1 MNVAR
6 SAIGLKIVFSL
17 CLEQQSDCCS
27 VVAMEPIE
35 DSHWCRGHKI
45 DLADDFAVKMQDI
58 AFNDQIM

>member
-1 MNVAR
+1 M
-6 SAIGLKIVFSL
+6 
-17 CLEQQSDCCS
+17 CS